1 MKERSRAVKQVE
13 QVEQWNKSVRQLSD
27 ENEHGLFLEHSFPRA
42 WNERKKPVDS
52 NSSFQYPGKEKMR
65 EVIKSGKCYFL
76 DAIFAFFGHVFHA
89 GNWWFGKDRANLR
102 VSSRRCYWKGFIFPV
117 EKLKQ
122 LSSRR
127 NPGNKTRFSLHQN
140 IPYPAYIRPWRLAW
154 SDRIRGT
161 CKNAIVPRIGNS
173 EALVVDIHE
182 IKNGKEYPSQDSSF
196 RARGVSNQNPPGP
209 IIILLICFFRVCRI

>member
-1 MKERSRAVKQVE
+1 MLFFRCYFCPFLGMFSTQAIDDLARIGQTLESAVE
-13 QVEQWNKSVRQLSD
+13 GAIGRDL
-27 ENEHGLFLEHSFPRA
+27 
-42 WNERKKPVDS
+42 
-52 NSSFQYPGKEKMR
+52 SFQ
-65 EVIKSGKCYFL
+65 
-76 DAIFAFFGHVFHA
+76 
-89 GNWWFGKDRANLR
+89 
-102 VSSRRCYWKGFIFPV
+102 WKR
-117 EKLKQ
+117 LKQ

-182 IKNGKEYPSQDSSF
+182 VRNGKKYPIQDSSL
-196 RARGVSNQNPPGP
+196 RARGVSNQNPSRP
-209 IIILLICFFRVCRI
+209 IIILLICFFRVCRK